1 MADWREAHPGL
12 AARANDPDIQAMA
25 AACDMDVE
33 TFLLEQLAAGF
44 DAAEQHH
51 GQRQDGKTSAGS
63 LADWQRTPSAGRS
76 A

>member
-1 MADWREAHPGL
+1 
-12 AARANDPDIQAMA
+12 
-25 AACDMDVE
+25 MDVE